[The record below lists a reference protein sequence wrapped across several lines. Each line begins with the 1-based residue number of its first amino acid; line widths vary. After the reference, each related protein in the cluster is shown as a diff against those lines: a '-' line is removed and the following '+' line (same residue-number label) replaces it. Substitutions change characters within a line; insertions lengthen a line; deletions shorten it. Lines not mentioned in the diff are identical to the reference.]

1 MMRKHHPIA
10 VFIITALAVIGIGVG
25 VSASTWNQK
34 LTRFNGQFLR
44 FDFPATYSGFVAD
57 QESALRESAR
67 LHHAWTA
74 LQKTAAVMS
83 RTLNGDCL
91 RARVE
96 LMP

>member
-1 MMRKHHPIA
+1 M
-10 VFIITALAVIGIGVG
+10 FIVAAFAVIGIGVG

-34 LTRFNGQFLR
+34 LTRFNAHCPR
-44 FDFPATYSGFVAD
+44 FDPATYSGFVAD
-57 QESALRESAR
+57 QESTLRESAR

-96 LMP
+96 LVP